1 MRIII
6 YTGKGGVGKTCVA
19 QATACRLAKAGKRV
33 LIMSTDQAHS
43 LSDGFEQTIGG
54 TETRLA
60 QGLYALEIDAV
71 KEGEAAW
78 GKVQKY
84 MQKLLTVE
92 GGVTVEA
99 EELLIFPGLEE
110 LFALLKILEIRDSGR
125 YDVLIVDCAPTGE
138 TLALLKFPEM
148 FGQFVMNML
157 PIKRKMVKV
166 AGPAV
171 TKLTKIPM
179 PEDTVFDEL
188 EKLTER
194 LEALKALLS
203 DAEQVSLRI
212 VTTTERIVIR
222 ETKRNFTWLH
232 LYGYNVDAIIV
243 NRLYPESALR
253 GYFSRWGQIQ
263 EQGLEEIGESFAH
276 VPIFT
281 LTLKESELKS
291 PAKLLAAAQEIYG
304 DVDPLPVLAV
314 GKIFELTHQGTED
327 ILTLYLPFADKADIE
342 LAQKDGELFISV
354 QNARRRLLL
363 PEALRGKEVQSARYE
378 SGRLS
383 LTLR

>member
-1 MRIII
+1 
-6 YTGKGGVGKTCVA
+6 
-19 QATACRLAKAGKRV
+19 
-33 LIMSTDQAHS
+33 
-43 LSDGFEQTIGG
+43 
-54 TETRLA
+54 
-60 QGLYALEIDAV
+60 
-71 KEGEAAW
+71 
-78 GKVQKY
+78 
-84 MQKLLTVE
+84 
-92 GGVTVEA
+92 
-99 EELLIFPGLEE
+99 
-110 LFALLKILEIRDSGR
+110 
-125 YDVLIVDCAPTGE
+125 
-138 TLALLKFPEM
+138 
-148 FGQFVMNML
+148 MNML